1 MTSQVFN
8 TLCPH
13 QACIAILDQARAHTQ
28 KILKGQFLADYSEL
42 RWHPDYQATKG
53 AIAEALYAGD
63 LEATKTACRT
73 WCKLVISYTR
83 EHVTTEEHAA

>member
-13 QACIAILDQARAHTQ
+13 KRCIAVLDQARAHTQ
-28 KILKGQFLADYSEL
+28 KMLKGQFLEDYSDL
-42 RWHPDYQATKG
+42 RWCPDYQATKL

-63 LEATKTACRT
+63 LEAMKAACRT
-73 WCKLVISYTR
+73 WCRLIITYTR
-83 EHVTTEEHAA
+83 EHAQQEVMV